1 MSNLSNLPNL
11 KKIVLK
17 ERPID
22 NPKVEGFDIIE
33 EISRAPNDGE
43 ILVQMQALEIG
54 AWIRTTLN
62 EEAFHGST
70 PIGGTIP
77 ALGIGKVL
85 ISKSDK
91 FKEGDIVNGPI
102 FAQTHTTM
110 PAEMFA
116 KVENPEIDPFTQIA
130 VLGVTTGL
138 TAYFGI
144 YEVGQV
150 KKNDV
155 VLVSG
160 AAGGVGALVCQLAKI
175 KGAKVIGVAGGKEKC
190 EVLVNEIGA
199 DAAIDYKKDN
209 LDEKIKEYASE
220 GIDIFFDNVGGEIL
234 DAALDNIRD
243 RARVV
248 ICGAISQYSH
258 HDSVNGPSLY
268 LRLAEKYSR
277 MEGFTVMHFEDRYEE
292 ASKEL
297 LSLYEQGKLKIPY
310 HIEDGIE
317 NFPLALQ
324 KLFTGGNTGKLM
336 VKASL

>member
-11 KKIVLK
+11 KKVVLK
-17 ERPID
+17 ERPSD
-22 NPKVEGFDIIE
+22 NPKVDGFDIIE

-43 ILVQMQALEIG
+43 VLIEMQALEIG

-77 ALGIGKVL
+77 VLGIGKVL

-91 FKEGDIVNGPI
+91 FNEGDIVNGPI

-110 PAEMFA
+110 PAEMFT
-116 KVENPEIDPFTQIA
+116 KVENPEIDAFTQIA
-130 VLGVTTGL
+130 ILGVTSGL

-144 YEVGQV
+144 YEVGKV
-150 KKNDV
+150 KKDDV

-175 KGAKVIGVAGGKEKC
+175 KGARVIGVAGGKEKC
-190 EVLVNEIGA
+190 DVLINEIGA
-199 DAAIDYKKDN
+199 DAAIDYKNDN
-209 LDEKIKEYASE
+209 LDEKIKLHASD

-277 MEGFTVMHFEDRYEE
+277 MEGFTVMHFEEKYPE

-297 LSLYEQGKLKIPY
+297 LNLYEQGKLKIPY
-310 HIEDGIE
+310 HIEEGIE

-324 KLFTGGNTGKLM
+324 KLFAGGNTGKLM
-336 VKASL
+336 VKA

>member
-11 KKIVLK
+11 KKVVLK

-22 NPKVEGFDIIE
+22 NPKVEGFDIVE

-85 ISKSDK
+85 ISKSDT

-150 KKNDV
+150 KKDDV

-209 LDEKIKEYASE
+209 LDEKIKEFASE

-277 MEGFTVMHFEDRYEE
+277 MEGFTVMHFEDRYQE

-336 VKASL
+336 VKA

>member
-11 KKIVLK
+11 KKVVLK

-150 KKNDV
+150 KKDDV

-190 EVLVNEIGA
+190 DVLVNEIGA

-209 LDEKIKEYASE
+209 LDEKIKEHASE

-258 HDSVNGPSLY
+258 HESVNGPSLY

-336 VKASL
+336 VIA

>member
-11 KKIVLK
+11 KKVVLK

-150 KKNDV
+150 KKDDV

-190 EVLVNEIGA
+190 DVLVNEIGA

-258 HDSVNGPSLY
+258 HESVNGPSLH

-336 VKASL
+336 VKA

>member
-11 KKIVLK
+11 KKVVLK

-150 KKNDV
+150 KKDDV

-277 MEGFTVMHFEDRYEE
+277 MEGFTVMHFEDRYQE

-336 VKASL
+336 VKA

>member
-11 KKIVLK
+11 KKVVLK

-150 KKNDV
+150 KKDDV

-175 KGAKVIGVAGGKEKC
+175 KGAKVIGVAGGKDKC
-190 EVLVNEIGA
+190 DVLVNEIGA

-258 HDSVNGPSLY
+258 HESVNGPSLY

-336 VKASL
+336 VKA

>member
-11 KKIVLK
+11 KKVVLK

-209 LDEKIKEYASE
+209 LDEKIKEFASE

-277 MEGFTVMHFEDRYEE
+277 IKLANRNIVEIISVTDSDNNKWNEVDSLENSARGSGGFG
-292 ASKEL
+292 S
-297 LSLYEQGKLKIPY
+297 
-310 HIEDGIE
+310 
-317 NFPLALQ
+317 
-324 KLFTGGNTGKLM
+324 TG
-336 VKASL
+336 VK

>member
-11 KKIVLK
+11 KKVVLK
-17 ERPID
+17 ERPKD
-22 NPKVEGFDIIE
+22 NPKVEGFDIVE

-43 ILVQMQALEIG
+43 VLIEMQALEIG

-77 ALGIGKVL
+77 ALGIGRVL

-150 KKNDV
+150 KKDDV

-190 EVLVNEIGA
+190 DVLIKEIGA

-209 LDEKIKEYASE
+209 LDEKIKMYASE

-258 HDSVNGPSLY
+258 HDSVKGPSLY

-297 LSLYEQGKLKIPY
+297 LSLHQQGKLKIPY

-336 VKASL
+336 VKA

>member
-11 KKIVLK
+11 KKVVLK

-150 KKNDV
+150 KKDDV

>member
-11 KKIVLK
+11 KKVVLK

-33 EISRAPNDGE
+33 EISRAPNNGE

-110 PAEMFA
+110 PAEMFT

-150 KKNDV
+150 KKDDV

-160 AAGGVGALVCQLAKI
+160 AAGGVGSLVCQLAKI

-190 EVLVNEIGA
+190 NVLINEIGV

-248 ICGAISQYSH
+248 ICGAISQYSN

-277 MEGFTVMHFEDRYEE
+277 MEGFTVMHFEDKYEA

-297 LSLYEQGKLKIPY
+297 LSLHQQGKLKIPY

-336 VKASL
+336 VKA

>member
-110 PAEMFA
+110 PAEMFV

-150 KKNDV
+150 KKDDV

-190 EVLVNEIGA
+190 DVLVNEIGA

-209 LDEKIKEYASE
+209 LDEKIKEHASE

-258 HDSVNGPSLY
+258 HESVNGPSLY

-297 LSLYEQGKLKIPY
+297 LSLYKQGKLKIPY

-336 VKASL
+336 VKA

>member
-1 MSNLSNLPNL
+1 MSNLSNLPYL
-11 KKIVLK
+11 KKVVLK

-150 KKNDV
+150 KKDDV

-190 EVLVNEIGA
+190 DVLVNEIGA

-209 LDEKIKEYASE
+209 LDEKIKEHASE

-258 HDSVNGPSLY
+258 HESVNGPSLY

-336 VKASL
+336 VKA

>member
-11 KKIVLK
+11 KKVVLK

-85 ISKSDK
+85 ISKSEK

-150 KKNDV
+150 KKDDV

-190 EVLVNEIGA
+190 DVLVNEIGA

-209 LDEKIKEYASE
+209 LDEKIKEHASE

-258 HDSVNGPSLY
+258 HESVNGPSLY

-336 VKASL
+336 VKA

>member
-85 ISKSDK
+85 ISKSDT

-336 VKASL
+336 VKA

>member
-11 KKIVLK
+11 KKVVLK

-33 EISRAPNDGE
+33 EISRAPNNGE

-110 PAEMFA
+110 PAEMFT

-150 KKNDV
+150 KKDDV

-160 AAGGVGALVCQLAKI
+160 AAGGVGSLVCQLAKI

-190 EVLVNEIGA
+190 NVLMNEIGA

-209 LDEKIKEYASE
+209 LDKKIKEYASE

-248 ICGAISQYSH
+248 ICGAISQYSN

-277 MEGFTVMHFEDRYEE
+277 MEGFTVMHFEDRYEA

-297 LSLYEQGKLKIPY
+297 LSLHQKGKLKIPY

-336 VKASL
+336 VKA

>member
-150 KKNDV
+150 KKDDV

-190 EVLVNEIGA
+190 DVLVNEIGA

-336 VKASL
+336 VKA

>member
-11 KKIVLK
+11 KKVVLK
-17 ERPID
+17 ERPKD
-22 NPKVEGFDIIE
+22 NPKIEGFDIVE

-43 ILVQMQALEIG
+43 VLIEMQALEIG

-110 PAEMFA
+110 PAEMFT
-116 KVENPEIDPFTQIA
+116 KVEKPEIDPFTQIA

-150 KKNDV
+150 KKDDI

-190 EVLVNEIGA
+190 DVLVNEIGA

-220 GIDIFFDNVGGEIL
+220 GIDIFFDNVGGGIL

-258 HDSVNGPSLY
+258 HESVNGPSLY

-336 VKASL
+336 VKA

>member
-11 KKIVLK
+11 KKVVLK

-33 EISRAPNDGE
+33 EVSRAPNDGE
-43 ILVQMQALEIG
+43 VLIEMQALEIG

-91 FKEGDIVNGPI
+91 FEEGDIVNGPI

-110 PAEMFA
+110 PAEMFL

-130 VLGVTTGL
+130 ILGVTTGL

-150 KKNDV
+150 KKDDV

-160 AAGGVGALVCQLAKI
+160 AAGGVGTLVCQLAKI

-190 EVLVNEIGA
+190 DVLVNEIGA

-209 LDEKIKEYASE
+209 LDEKIKLHASE

-243 RARVV
+243 RARIV

-258 HDSVNGPSLY
+258 HESVNGPSLY

-277 MEGFTVMHFEDRYEE
+277 MEGFTVMHFEDKYLE

-324 KLFTGGNTGKLM
+324 KLFTGGNIGKLM
-336 VKASL
+336 VKA

>member
-11 KKIVLK
+11 KKVVLK

-33 EISRAPNDGE
+33 EVSRAPNDGE
-43 ILVQMQALEIG
+43 VLIEMQALEIG

-91 FKEGDIVNGPI
+91 FEEGDIVNGPI

-110 PAEMFA
+110 PAEMFV

-130 VLGVTTGL
+130 ILGVTTGL

-150 KKNDV
+150 KKDDV

-160 AAGGVGALVCQLAKI
+160 AAGGVGTLVCQLAKI

-190 EVLVNEIGA
+190 EVLLNEIGV
-199 DAAIDYKKDN
+199 DATIDYKNQDIDKE
-209 LDEKIKEYASE
+209 LKIHASE

-243 RARVV
+243 RARIV

-258 HDSVNGPSLY
+258 HESVNGPSLY

-277 MEGFTVMHFEDRYEE
+277 MEGFTVMHFEDKYLE

-324 KLFTGGNTGKLM
+324 KLFTGGNIGKLM
-336 VKASL
+336 VKA

>member
-11 KKIVLK
+11 KKVVLK

-110 PAEMFA
+110 PGEMFV

-150 KKNDV
+150 KKDDV

-190 EVLVNEIGA
+190 DVLVNEIGA

-258 HDSVNGPSLY
+258 HESVNGPSLY

-336 VKASL
+336 VKA

>member
-11 KKIVLK
+11 KKVVLK

-150 KKNDV
+150 KKDDI

-160 AAGGVGALVCQLAKI
+160 AAGGVGSLVCKLAKI
-175 KGAKVIGVAGGKEKC
+175 KDAKVIGVAGGKEKC
-190 EVLVNEIGA
+190 DVLVNEIGA

-209 LDEKIKEYASE
+209 LDEKIKEHASE

-258 HDSVNGPSLY
+258 HESVNGPSLY

-336 VKASL
+336 VKA

>member
-85 ISKSDK
+85 ISKSDT

-150 KKNDV
+150 KKDDV

-190 EVLVNEIGA
+190 DVLVNEIGA

-209 LDEKIKEYASE
+209 LDEKIKEHASE

-234 DAALDNIRD
+234 DIALDNLNE
-243 RARVV
+243 RARVI

-258 HDSVNGPSLY
+258 HDAVKGPSLY
-268 LRLAEKYSR
+268 LRLAEKYAV
-277 MEGFTVMHFEDRYEE
+277 MEGFTVMHFQHKYKE
-292 ASKEL
+292 AYQEL
-297 LSLYEQGKLKIPY
+297 LDLYQKGLLKAPF
-310 HIEDGIE
+310 HIEEGIE

-324 KLFTGGNTGKLM
+324 KLFTGGNTGKLI
-336 VKASL
+336 VKI